1 MLTQVRRSCQFS
13 QLLFL
18 FSASPVNI
26 FIIKVFDLLILEQRL
41 ESQESRAWGSGKI
54 KNHEENRG
62 FGKQN

>member
-41 ESQESRAWGSGKI
+41 ESQESDRKSVV
-54 KNHEENRG
+54 
-62 FGKQN
+62 